1 MTGRG
6 FGVVAG
12 LLLIHG
18 AGGSAETHF
27 GALTRRIGDRIPCVR
42 GELPVRE
49 GLGVDEVVDG
59 FVAAADAA
67 GAGTLTVCGYSMGAP
82 LAVRLAARHPERVD
96 GLVLTA
102 PFARPDHRMRL
113 GLSLWRGL
121 YESGRHRLLAEHLAL
136 TGLGETFLERTDP
149 ARLRAMLMLAPAPPA
164 GTPAHLELAGRID
177 VREDL
182 GRLAV
187 PALVVVTA
195 EDPLVSPAR
204 QRALAAAVPDASTAE
219 LATGHLPF
227 WEDPEGWA
235 DAVEGFLTA
244 MPDGV
249 PTGGRRTGDVR

>member
-1 MTGRG
+1 MRG
-6 FGVVAG
+6 NGGFEVAG

-27 GALTRRIGDRIPCVR
+27 GGLTRRVGDRFPCVR
-42 GELPVRE
+42 GELPERE

-67 GAGTLTVCGYSMGAP
+67 GVGTFAVCGYSAGAP
-82 LAVRLAARHPERVD
+82 LAVRLAVRHPERVT
-96 GLVLTA
+96 GLALTA
-102 PFARPDHRMRL
+102 PFARFDHRMRL
-113 GLSLWRGL
+113 GVSLWRGL

-204 QRALAAAVPDASTAE
+204 QRALAAAVPDARTAE

-235 DAVEGFLTA
+235 DVVEEFLTV
-244 MPDGV
+244 GRS
-249 PTGGRRTGDVR
+249 PTVGKS